1 MKRHSIIGMICG
13 GLVLA
18 LILFV
23 AVSLS
28 GGGAQSRA
36 LQDNSA
42 EGIAASLT
50 PVTFTQVS
58 ETMNEG
64 SPSLRLSGI
73 AEPGAVVSLLDRGET
88 VQQVRV
94 TPQGVWSASIDVTGP
109 GMAIEAILFEGAEAD
124 DEGSAD
130 TEAGTSSGT
139 AVTSIR
145 GIETIFRIEQ
155 PGEAYADQ
163 PALIMVVVPGAP
175 TRLIQSPFS
184 GLPTEGPLS
193 VSVIDYDDNG
203 GVIISGVSEQA
214 GRVRVYAS
222 NAAIGETRVGADGRW
237 TYIASSVMPVGEYT
251 IRAELLSDGQSNP
264 VVAVPFERL
273 SPLPET
279 GSDDGALSV
288 SFSSFRWQIRR
299 SLVGGGTQS
308 AVIFAP
314 E

>member
-1 MKRHSIIGMICG
+1 M
-13 GLVLA
+13 
-18 LILFV
+18 
-23 AVSLS
+23 
-28 GGGAQSRA
+28 
-36 LQDNSA
+36 
-42 EGIAASLT
+42 
-50 PVTFTQVS
+50 TFTQVS
-58 ETMNEG
+58 ETGSEG
-64 SPSLRLSGI
+64 ETALRLSGI

-94 TPQGVWSASIDVTGP
+94 TPQGVWSAVIDVTDP
-109 GMAIEAILFEGAEAD
+109 GMAIEAILFEGS
-124 DEGSAD
+124 GSD
-130 TEAGTSSGT
+130 GEVSTDT

-155 PGEAYADQ
+155 PGEAYAAQ
-163 PALIMVVVPGAP
+163 PALIMVGVPGAP

-193 VSVIDYDDNG
+193 ISVIDYDDNG

-214 GRVRVYAS
+214 GRVRLYAS

-237 TYIASSVMPVGEYT
+237 TYIASSVMPVGEYI
-251 IRAELLSDGQSNP
+251 IRAELLTDGQSNP

>member
-1 MKRHSIIGMICG
+1 MRRHRIIGMIGG

-18 LILFV
+18 LILFA

-28 GGGAQSRA
+28 GGGVQSRT
-36 LQDNSA
+36 LQENGG
-42 EGIAASLT
+42 EGVAASLT

-58 ETMNEG
+58 ETGSEG
-64 SPSLRLSGI
+64 ETALRLSGI

-94 TPQGVWSASIDVTGP
+94 TPQGVWSAVIDVTDP
-109 GMAIEAILFEGAEAD
+109 GMAIEAILFEGS
-124 DEGSAD
+124 GSD
-130 TEAGTSSGT
+130 GEVSTDT

-155 PGEAYADQ
+155 PGEAYAAQ
-163 PALIMVVVPGAP
+163 PALIMVGVPGAP

-193 VSVIDYDDNG
+193 ISVIDYDDNG

-214 GRVRVYAS
+214 GRVRLYAS

-237 TYIASSVMPVGEYT
+237 TYIASSVMPVGEYI
-251 IRAELLSDGQSNP
+251 IRAELLTDGQSNP

>member
-1 MKRHSIIGMICG
+1 MKRHRIIGMIGG

-18 LILFV
+18 LILFA
-23 AVSLS
+23 AVSFS
-28 GGGAQSRA
+28 GGNSQGRAAQE
-36 LQDNSA
+36 SA
-42 EGIAASLT
+42 VEGVAASLT

-58 ETMNEG
+58 ETQ
-64 SPSLRLSGI
+64 SDDQPALRLSGI

-94 TPQGVWSASIDVTGP
+94 TPQGVWSAVMDVTDP
-109 GMAIEAILFEGAEAD
+109 GMAIEAILFESG
-124 DEGSAD
+124 D
-130 TEAGTSSGT
+130 TESETSEET

-155 PGEAYADQ
+155 PGEAYMDQ
-163 PALIMVVVPGAP
+163 PALIMVGVPGAP
-175 TRLIQSPFS
+175 TRLIQTPFP

-193 VSVIDYDDNG
+193 ISVIDYDDNG
-203 GVIISGVSEQA
+203 GVIISGVSEQT
-214 GRVRVYAS
+214 GRVRLYAS

-237 TYIASSVMPVGEYT
+237 TYIASSVMPVGEYI
-251 IRAELLSDGQSNP
+251 IRAELLTDGQSNP

-273 SPLPET
+273 PPLPDT